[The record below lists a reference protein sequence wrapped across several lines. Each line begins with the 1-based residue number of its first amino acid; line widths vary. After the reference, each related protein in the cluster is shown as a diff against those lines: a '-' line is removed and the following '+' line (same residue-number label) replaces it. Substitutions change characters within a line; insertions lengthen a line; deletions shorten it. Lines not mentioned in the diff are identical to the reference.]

1 MLAGA
6 LAGAL
11 LYPSLAT
18 VLTGTKPLDF
28 LGIRV
33 IGTTYSSSVIPILLA
48 VWLLSYLQPALDR
61 AFHESIR
68 NILTPLVSLLIM
80 VPLTLLVVGPLG
92 TSVGTVLSSGV
103 ESIYNVAPYVAGA
116 VMGAMWQVFVIFG
129 VHWTFVPVMT
139 NNIGQL
145 GHDYMLPMLS
155 VAVLSQAGATLGVFL
170 KTKDKKMKALAGSA
184 VLTGILGITE
194 PAIYG
199 VTLKLKKP
207 FIFATIAG
215 GIGGAIAGGG
225 GAQASAFTLPSL
237 LALPTY
243 LGKGFMSVVVGIIVA
258 FVLAAVLTY
267 WFGVP
272 SASLEKTTQKVSSVE
287 EEVMAPV
294 SGTIVPLSTV
304 KDEVFASG
312 AMGRGI
318 AIVPEADT
326 LVSPIKGKVVA
337 VYPSKHAIGLISDD
351 GLEILLHVGIDTVQL
366 NGEHFEQF
374 VKQDQQVDVGDK
386 LLVFDREAI
395 QSAGYDIT
403 VMMIITN
410 AENYNIRETEDTAT
424 NGNWLLAVAP
434 Q

>member
-1 MLAGA
+1 
-6 LAGAL
+6 
-11 LYPSLAT
+11 
-18 VLTGTKPLDF
+18 
-28 LGIRV
+28 
-33 IGTTYSSSVIPILLA
+33 
-48 VWLLSYLQPALDR
+48 
-61 AFHESIR
+61 
-68 NILTPLVSLLIM
+68 
-80 VPLTLLVVGPLG
+80 
-92 TSVGTVLSSGV
+92 
-103 ESIYNVAPYVAGA
+103 
-116 VMGAMWQVFVIFG
+116 
-129 VHWTFVPVMT
+129 MT